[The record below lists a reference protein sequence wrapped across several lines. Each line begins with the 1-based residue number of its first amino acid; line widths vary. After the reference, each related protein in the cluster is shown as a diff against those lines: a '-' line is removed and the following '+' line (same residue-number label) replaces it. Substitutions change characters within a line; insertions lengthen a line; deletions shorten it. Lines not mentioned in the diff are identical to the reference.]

1 MRIPI
6 TITGPED
13 RLRRRAAGSPW
24 LEHPRVSDAHGYRL
38 DDEEMRFSRPAMRN
52 RTNLAIDRDTEREDE
67 VNLPAEERPL
77 PEQDVSAPTK
87 DEIQEESAGEE
98 GPSEDW
104 KNRYIRLR
112 ADFDNYKRH
121 AEAQRDQLSGLGKA
135 KVLEDIF
142 PLVEHM
148 ERAIRAAEEAGD
160 KTGILEGIKMVYQE
174 LLKALDKNGV
184 ERIETVGTA
193 FDPEIHE
200 AVAVSAHP
208 EYPAGTVV
216 EEVRAGFVR
225 GGKLL
230 RPASV
235 IVAQ

>member
-6 TITGPED
+6 TTGVPED
-13 RLRRRAAGSPW
+13 LRRRDARYSLRGSPR
-24 LEHPRVSDAHGYRL
+24 PSDEYGYRRGRTGRGFPGPSMQ
-38 DDEEMRFSRPAMRN
+38 D
-52 RTNLAIDRDTEREDE
+52 RTNLAIDHEMYEEAFREEQLPVRKKDAPRTET
-67 VNLPAEERPL
+67 PH
-77 PEQDVSAPTK
+77 
-87 DEIQEESAGEE
+87 
-98 GPSEDW
+98 EDW
-104 KNRYIRLR
+104 KERYIRLR

-121 AEAQRDQLSGLGKA
+121 AEAEREQLSGIGKA

-148 ERAIRAAEEAGD
+148 ERAILAARDAGD
-160 KTGILEGIKMVYQE
+160 LTGILEGIEIVYQE
-174 LLKALDKNGV
+174 LLRVLEKNGV
-184 ERIETVGTA
+184 ERIETVGEP

-200 AVAVSAHP
+200 AVAVSPHP
-208 EYPAGTVV
+208 DYPADTVV
-216 EEVRAGFVR
+216 EEVRAGFVK

>member
-6 TITGPED
+6 TMGGPED
-13 RLRRRAAGSPW
+13 FRRRNARYS
-24 LEHPRVSDAHGYRL
+24 LRDDPRYSNEYGYRRGRAGRGFPGHSMQ
-38 DDEEMRFSRPAMRN
+38 E
-52 RTNLAIDRDTEREDE
+52 RTNLAVDREVDWEDE
-67 VNLPAEERPL
+67 GLARTDEENVQGEKVSIRKTDVARAEP
-77 PEQDVSAPTK
+77 PD
-87 DEIQEESAGEE
+87 
-98 GPSEDW
+98 EDW
-104 KNRYIRLR
+104 KERYVRLR

-121 AEAQRDQLSGLGKA
+121 AEAQREQLSGMGKA

-148 ERAIRAAEEAGD
+148 ERAIRAAKDAGD
-160 KTGILEGIKMVYQE
+160 STGILEGVELVYQE
-174 LLKALDKNGV
+174 LLRVLEKNGV
-184 ERIETVGTA
+184 ERIDTVGEP

-200 AVAVSAHP
+200 AVAVSPHSY
-208 EYPAGTVV
+208 YPADTVI
-216 EEVRAGFVR
+216 EELRAGFVK

>member
-6 TITGPED
+6 TSGVPED
-13 RLRRRAAGSPW
+13 LRRRDPRYSLRGSPRS
-24 LEHPRVSDAHGYRL
+24 LDEYGYRRGRAGREYPGPSMQ
-38 DDEEMRFSRPAMRN
+38 D
-52 RTNLAIDRDTEREDE
+52 RTNLAVNRKMDREDPVPTDE
-67 VNLPAEERPL
+67 EAFREERVPVQKKETARTET
-77 PEQDVSAPTK
+77 PH
-87 DEIQEESAGEE
+87 
-98 GPSEDW
+98 EDW
-104 KNRYIRLR
+104 KERYIRLR

-121 AEAQRDQLSGLGKA
+121 VEAEREQLSGIGKA

-148 ERAIRAAEEAGD
+148 ERAIRAAKDAGD
-160 KTGILEGIKMVYQE
+160 STGILEGIEMVYQE
-174 LLKALDKNGV
+174 LLRVLEKNGV
-184 ERIETVGTA
+184 ERIDTVGEP

-200 AVAVSAHP
+200 AVAVSPHSH
-208 EYPAGTVV
+208 YPTDTVI
-216 EEVRAGFVR
+216 EEVRAGFVK